1 MGNQNDHAWDC
12 SVFVVVLLLFLCCC
26 HCHSDCGLVTICP
39 LSSTILSELC
49 LRERMNPFTLETR
62 NLCGGLAMRRS
73 RLFLLVVLSAT
84 CSLPLIQ
91 AGKNNDNKVRGEC
104 IPYQSDLSG
113 YHCHRPTAKNSTST
127 SSSAPSTTTS
137 SCIDENEQCA
147 AWLKQGE
154 CTSNPHYMLLHC
166 AKSCNS
172 CVSAH
177 AGVTQI
183 AGSDLNA
190 RLVLDHVISTEHYLR
205 EEVMYKVQYL
215 QTCLN
220 RHELCTVWALQ
231 GHCNDGSEKQEYMEQ
246 KCAPACK
253 TCHKAVN

>member
-1 MGNQNDHAWDC
+1 MTNGKSKDHAEDEVEKLPFFLPCCRWSLSFIISTPFALIRTTLEMRNRC
-12 SVFVVVLLLFLCCC
+12 GLAMRSSLFLLLVVLLL
-26 HCHSDCGLVTICP
+26 T
-39 LSSTILSELC
+39 
-49 LRERMNPFTLETR
+49 
-62 NLCGGLAMRRS
+62 
-73 RLFLLVVLSAT
+73 
-84 CSLPLIQ
+84 SLPLIQ
-91 AGKNNDNKVRGEC
+91 AGGSVKNNNNKVRGEC
-104 IPYQSDLSG
+104 IPYQTDLSG
-113 YHCHRPTAKNSTST
+113 YHCHRPTTNSTAST
-127 SSSAPSTTTS
+127 SSSTSSSPS

-147 AWLKQGE
+147 TWSKQGE

-177 AGVTQI
+177 AGTTQI
-183 AGSDLNA
+183 VGDESDLINA

-205 EEVMYKVQYL
+205 EEVLYKVHYL

-231 GHCNDGSEKQEYMEQ
+231 GHCEDGSETQEYMEQ

-253 TCHKAVN
+253 TCHKTVK